1 MAAARVA
8 AFGASFAVGA
18 AATTWIAQ
26 PPTFAESLVPAVEQE
41 PLPNRKELVKRLFSA
56 TASKPFD
63 VLIIGGGA
71 TGAGCALDAATRC
84 AILLLAMLN
93 HVTRRGLRTAL
104 VEEVDFAAG
113 ASSRSTKLVHGGV
126 RYLEKAVFK
135 LDPRQLNLVTEA
147 LQERAFM
154 LQSAPHLAKS
164 LPIITPCYHWWEV
177 PYYWAGLKVLKAE
190 C

>member
-1 MAAARVA
+1 MYLSSVEAQRAPDARLMLRRGRPSCCWHPHHCA
-8 AFGASFAVGA
+8 
-18 AATTWIAQ
+18 
-26 PPTFAESLVPAVEQE
+26 
-41 PLPNRKELVKRLFSA
+41 LPN
-56 TASKPFD
+56 T
-63 VLIIGGGA
+63 
-71 TGAGCALDAATRC
+71 T
-84 AILLLAMLN
+84 
-93 HVTRRGLRTAL
+93 HRRGLKTAL

-164 LPIITPCYHWWEV
+164 LPILTPCYHWWEV
-177 PYYWAGLKVLKAE
+177 PYYWAGLKVSSRRTLPTT
-190 C
+190 

>member
-1 MAAARVA
+1 M
-8 AFGASFAVGA
+8 SS
-18 AATTWIAQ
+18 
-26 PPTFAESLVPAVEQE
+26 SLVEAQ
-41 PLPNRKELVKRLFSA
+41 R
-56 TASKPFD
+56 
-63 VLIIGGGA
+63 
-71 TGAGCALDAATRC
+71 ALDVR
-84 AILLLAMLN
+84 LMLQRGAPSCCVPTSR
-93 HVTRRGLRTAL
+93 HSTHRGLRTAL

-177 PYYWAGLKVLKAE
+177 PYYWAGLKVRDTLL
-190 C
+190 